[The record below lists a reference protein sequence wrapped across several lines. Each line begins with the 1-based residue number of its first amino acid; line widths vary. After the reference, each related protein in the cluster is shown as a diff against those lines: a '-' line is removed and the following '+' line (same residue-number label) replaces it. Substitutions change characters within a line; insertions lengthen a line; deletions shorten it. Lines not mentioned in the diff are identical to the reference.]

1 MKKSIIVAIIVVV
14 LVIIGLFFYFRPA
27 NQIKII
33 EVEAAKVEIGSLS
46 KIVSASGNLKP
57 EREISLTSER
67 GDIVKEILKR
77 VGDEVKKDDVL
88 IRFENNFESKSPIE
102 GKVLTLDVV
111 EGQRMQVSQALPA
124 FSGQQ
129 TAIITI
135 ADFDP
140 LIVEVEIDET
150 DIINIAKEQETK
162 ITLDAYPDKELSGK
176 VVEIGISPLQA
187 MPGESPTYLAEIEI
201 QDSQG
206 IYPRAGL
213 SSDVEIKVE
222 TKEDILYVPYEA
234 VFEED
239 NKYFVFEVEN
249 EMAKK
254 TEVKIGLETDDY
266 YETVSGLEKGDMV
279 IVSDLDKVVDGQKV
293 KIK

>member
-27 NQIKII
+27 NQVRII

-88 IRFENNFESKSPIE
+88 IRFENNFELKSPIE

-187 MPGESPTYLAEIEI
+187 MPGESPTYLVKIEI
-201 QDSQG
+201 QNSQE
-206 IYPRAGL
+206 INRAGL

-222 TKEDILYVPYEA
+222 TKEDILYVSYEA
-234 VFEED
+234 VFEEE

-266 YETVSGLEKGDMV
+266 YETVSGLEREDMV
-279 IVSDLDKVVDGQKV
+279 IVSDLDKVADGQKV